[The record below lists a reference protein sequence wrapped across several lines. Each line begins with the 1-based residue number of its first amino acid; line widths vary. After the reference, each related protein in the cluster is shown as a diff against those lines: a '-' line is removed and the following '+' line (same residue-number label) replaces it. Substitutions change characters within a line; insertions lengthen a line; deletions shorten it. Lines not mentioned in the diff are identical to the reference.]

1 MNIEEEIFKYA
12 KIDFN
17 KLISYGFK
25 YEDNTYTFSKEILN
39 DTFRIDI
46 KITRDEVV
54 SGKIYDLA
62 FDDEYTYFRNANQI
76 GEFVSK
82 VREEF
87 NACLEDIKKHCT
99 SDKYFIFDQS
109 NRISSVIE
117 DKFGDLPEF
126 LWEKYPGYGVFK
138 NPNNAKWY
146 AAIMNINRSK
156 IDEGDEIVEVLNVK
170 LSEHRIKEL
179 LNKKGY
185 YKAYHMNK
193 DNWISIILDESISDE
208 EIISYLNESHKF
220 TEKTNEWLIPS
231 NPKYFDIIGCFDD
244 TDTILWKQSSN
255 MSIGD
260 IIYIY
265 VGVPYSAI
273 LYKCEVLEVNI
284 PYEYKDKNLS
294 MSKVMKIK
302 LLEKYDKERYNLN
315 ILKDFGIKS
324 VRGPRY
330 IPNDLH
336 KYINGENK

>member
-12 KIDFN
+12 KIDFD

-62 FDDEYTYFRNANQI
+62 FDDEYTCFRNANQI

-179 LNKKGY
+179 LNKKV
-185 YKAYHMNK
+185 
-193 DNWISIILDESISDE
+193 IIRPI
-208 EIISYLNESHKF
+208 
-220 TEKTNEWLIPS
+220 T
-231 NPKYFDIIGCFDD
+231 
-244 TDTILWKQSSN
+244 
-255 MSIGD
+255 
-260 IIYIY
+260 
-265 VGVPYSAI
+265 
-273 LYKCEVLEVNI
+273 
-284 PYEYKDKNLS
+284 
-294 MSKVMKIK
+294 
-302 LLEKYDKERYNLN
+302 
-315 ILKDFGIKS
+315 
-324 VRGPRY
+324 
-330 IPNDLH
+330 
-336 KYINGENK
+336 

>member
-1 MNIEEEIFKYA
+1 MNIEEYIFKYA

-17 KLISYGFK
+17 KLIPYGFHK
-25 YEDNTYTFSKEILN
+25 DGREYIFSKQILN
-39 DTFRIDI
+39 EKFRVDV
-46 KITRDEVV
+46 KITGDGII
-54 SGKIYDLA
+54 SGKIHDLS
-62 FDDEYTYFRNANQI
+62 FDDEYTCFRNENQV

-87 NACLEDIKKHCT
+87 TACLLDIRKHCT
-99 SDKYFIFDQS
+99 NNKFFIFDQS
-109 NRISSVIE
+109 NRISSIIE
-117 DKFGDLPEF
+117 QQFGDLPEF
-126 LWEKYPGYGVFK
+126 LWEKYPGYGVYK

-193 DNWISIILDESISDE
+193 DNWLSIILDETISDE

-231 NPKYFDIIGCFDD
+231 NPKYFDIIGCFDN
-244 TDTILWKQSSN
+244 TDTISWKQSSN
-255 MSIGD
+255 MSVGD
-260 IIYIY
+260 TVYIY

-302 LLEKYDKERYNLN
+302 LLNKYDKDKYNLK
-315 ILKDFGIKS
+315 ILNNFGIKG

-330 IPNDLH
+330 MPDDLN
-336 KYINGENK
+336 KYINGDNK